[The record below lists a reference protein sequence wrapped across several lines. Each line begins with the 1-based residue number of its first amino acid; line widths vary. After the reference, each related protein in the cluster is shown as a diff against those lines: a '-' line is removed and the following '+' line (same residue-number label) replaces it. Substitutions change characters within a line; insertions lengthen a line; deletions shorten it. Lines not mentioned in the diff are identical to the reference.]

1 LTRREMLYLRH
12 QEQELAQW
20 ERSLDVSEDEKM
32 VNHKQQGSF
41 SERRIAERQ
50 LATELVPERLELK
63 GAYGRLADE
72 REVIERRWTAQQ
84 MAAKLVHA
92 ERVSNDDG

>member
-1 LTRREMLYLRH
+1 MGGRFCSSGEKELTELTRREVLYLRH

-20 ERSLDVSEDEKM
+20 ERSLDVSEDEM

-50 LATELVPERLELK
+50 LATDLVPERLELE
-63 GAYGRLADE
+63 GGYGRLADK
-72 REVIERRWTAQQ
+72 REVIER
-84 MAAKLVHA
+84 
-92 ERVSNDDG
+92 